1 VRENVHIDALAATIA
16 SVVAMAGDTVLVPK
30 NAMMMVHN
38 RWMMVIG
45 HAQDRSKTADE
56 QDKIRRSIIEAY
68 VGATGSRLRV
78 RKVSELMDNE
88 TWLTAQWCAD
98 YGLCDEVVAE
108 KEIAASISDAELF
121 QRYKNTPKELLEAL
135 KNAKKGDLSQEER
148 QKLIAESKKNI
159 EQIDK
164 LIGGL

>member
-1 VRENVHIDALAATIA
+1 
-16 SVVAMAGDTVLVPK
+16 
-30 NAMMMVHN
+30 
-38 RWMMVIG
+38 
-45 HAQDRSKTADE
+45 
-56 QDKIRRSIIEAY
+56 
-68 VGATGSRLRV
+68 
-78 RKVSELMDNE
+78 MDNE
-88 TWLTAQWCAD
+88 TWLTAQECAD